1 MASESKEQIREL
13 VKQYADQ
20 FGVPYNFALAI
31 LETESSYR
39 PNAVSEKG
47 AQGLY
52 QLMPDTAKSYGVTNP
67 FDVNQNIRAGIEH
80 LGVLLNA
87 YNNDYTL
94 AAAAYNA
101 GEPAVNQAGGI
112 PPFPETRNY
121 VSKVLS
127 SSHMTQDDQVSSSP
141 DKTKQLT
148 WIYPTDE
155 YKQKALES
163 GNYGDPQ
170 YEGIRIELPDSETV
184 LTPEQV
190 HKIFSDVNPEG
201 WITREDSQS
210 VAAAIP
216 GLVQFARNLKSLK
229 NPFTPWGLGMSAASG
244 VFGGVGDFYRQSQVP
259 SSVDIGDNQTVRIDS
274 WPRVSIT
281 GMPYEGAPDTW
292 QESLQS
298 AAVAAG
304 NEALGEF
311 AGTQVVRGLRGAGR
325 MLKGSAFDDTA
336 KVIKE
341 RAPGMDEGEI
351 IDTLLTGNRRVQD
364 VAAPP
369 SGSITSFTSGFSPT
383 EASREAAQRAV
394 STSMDVSDD
403 TVRAA
408 GGLTRTSPLSYPL
421 DTAPMRQVG
430 PPIATGRLVRD
441 IKQGGSPLADRDL
454 FLGDPSAQNRL
465 TALAEGVG
473 GAGDTVTAG
482 QGVEAMRRI
491 AERNP
496 GGFIPDASLAASRQ
510 VEMDAGKVFR
520 DRVAES
526 LGASGQKWLDQLHRT
541 QRLKGAEQVIGAT
554 TASPARGYAEAQAM
568 NLPSRL
574 AVPLLAGAGGYAAG
588 GMPQALAGAAIG
600 LPFLSRRFRSAV
612 GQGLFGLGTAAPN
625 PANIFRGLHAGAF
638 GDITGSG
645 SHNPLMDSPYNP
657 ATGQFDPPVLESPL
671 FNVNPTLDMS
681 RLKTIIGSA
690 SPRRRRRNNSDSGG
704 SIRVDELIY

>member
-31 LETESSYR
+31 LEAESSYR
-39 PNAVSEKG
+39 PNVVSDKG

-52 QLMPDTAKSYGVTNP
+52 QLMPETAKSYGVTNP
-67 FDVNQNIRAGIEH
+67 FDPEQNIRGGIEH
-80 LGVLLNA
+80 LGVLLNT

-127 SSHMTQDDQVSSSP
+127 SSHMTQDDQVSPSP

-155 YKQKALES
+155 YWEKALES

-184 LTPEQV
+184 LTSEQMDN
-190 HKIFSDVNPEG
+190 IFSEVNPEG

-229 NPFTPWGLGMSAASG
+229 NPFTPWGLGISAVTG
-244 VFGGVGDFYRQSQVP
+244 VFGGLGDFYRQSQVP
-259 SSVDIGDNQTVRIDS
+259 SSVDIGDNKAVRIDS

-298 AAVAAG
+298 AGVAAG

-311 AGTQVVRGLRGAGR
+311 AGTQVVRGFRGAGR

-341 RAPGMDEGEI
+341 RAPGMEEGEI
-351 IDTLLTGNRRVQD
+351 LDTLLTGNRSIQD
-364 VAAPP
+364 VTAAP
-369 SGSITSFTSGFSPT
+369 SGSLTSLTSGFSPR
-383 EASREAAQRAV
+383 ESSRRAAQRAV
-394 STSMDVSDD
+394 NTSLDVSDD
-403 TVRAA
+403 IIRES
-408 GGLTRTSPLSYPL
+408 GGLTGTSPLS
-421 DTAPMRQVG
+421 PMRQAG
-430 PPIATGRLVRD
+430 PSIPTSQLVSDIEQSGSRIANIDT
-441 IKQGGSPLADRDL
+441 I
-454 FLGDPSAQNRL
+454 LGDTSARNRL
-465 TALAEGVG
+465 NQLAEGVA

-496 GGFIPDASLAASRQ
+496 RGFIPDASLSAARD
-510 VEMDAGKVFR
+510 VEFGAGKAFR
-520 DRVAES
+520 ERVAES
-526 LGASGQKWLDQLHRT
+526 LGASKQKWFDQMRQT

-554 TASPARGYAEAQAM
+554 TAAPARGYAEAQAM
-568 NLPSRL
+568 GLPSRL
-574 AVPLLAGAGGYAAG
+574 AVPLLAGAGGYATG

-625 PANIFRGLHAGAF
+625 PANILRGLRAGAF
-638 GDITGSG
+638 GDITGSAP
-645 SHNPLMDSPYNP
+645 HNPLMDSPYNP
-657 ATGQFDPPVLESPL
+657 ATGQVDPPVLESPL